1 MTLSLPNIIFA
12 LILALL
18 YGALYHVLRGGNGL
32 RLLYDFGLSILG
44 FTLGHFFGVWRGWDF
59 FMMGALNL
67 GVGSIGSVVFL
78 ILGEWLARVD
88 VNKKSSV

>member
-12 LILALL
+12 LVLALL
-18 YGALYHVLRGGNGL
+18 YGAIYHVLRGGNGW

-44 FTLGHFFGVWRGWDF
+44 FTLGHLLGVWRGWDF
-59 FMMGALNL
+59 LMIGAMNI
-67 GVGSIGSVVFL
+67 GVGSIGSFL
-78 ILGEWLARVD
+78 VLIAGEWLARVD